1 MKRFYFTTILALL
14 TCAALAQQAPKAI
27 YYAISFPN
35 AAHHEAEIVMTIP
48 NAPAGAIKVR
58 MSRSSAGRYA
68 THEFGKNVYN
78 VKATNADGSPIT
90 IKQIEGDVWE
100 IPEHGDAVK
109 VSYTLFANHTDGTYA
124 SVDESHAHLNMPAA
138 FMWVIGQDSRPL
150 KFQFN
155 DMDKYGWKVASQ
167 LKHEDANVYSAPNLQ
182 YMMDSPTELSK
193 FNETSWS
200 VTNPDGKKLKIN
212 LTIHS
217 DDDAATIEKFGT
229 MVQKVVNEE
238 KAVFGE
244 WPVYDYGEYTFIDDV
259 YPGNSGDGMEHR
271 NSTCIVE
278 ASPKVAG
285 NEQRL
290 LGTFAHEYFHSWNVK
305 RIRPKALEPF
315 NFEHAD
321 MSDALWFAEGF
332 TQYYGQMLLIR
343 AGFGTPESYARSAS
357 GLIASTLGSVGAKKY
372 SAAQMSRDAVF
383 TDAGVSIDPT
393 NNTNTVLSY
402 YTYGGAIAI
411 GLDLTLRTQ
420 FNLTLDDYMRTVWLD
435 VGKNTQPFVTK
446 KPYVL
451 ADLQASLAK
460 LTKNP
465 KFAADFFSKYVT
477 GTEKINYAPLLE
489 KAGYTLKQTAP
500 GVAWIGN
507 VGGGRAGGGRRGAAP
522 APATTATAFTVPA
535 GTQAGTPI
543 YKAGIDVGDIILTA
557 DGKEIKTAEDLAD
570 IVTAKKPGDKISVT
584 YKNRSGQH
592 NTTINVE
599 ESPAVSVVSFESA
612 GKTLTK
618 EQQDFRTN
626 WLSSKAK

>member
-1 MKRFYFTTILALL
+1 MKKIYFTTILALL
-14 TCAALAQQAPKAI
+14 TCAALAQPAPKAI
-27 YYAISFPN
+27 YYDISFPN
-35 AAHHEAEIVMTIP
+35 AAHHEANIVMTIP
-48 NAPAGAIKVR
+48 NAPVGTIKVR

-90 IKQIEGDVWE
+90 IKQIEGDVYE
-100 IPEHGDAVK
+100 IPEHGEAVK
-109 VSYTLFANHTDGTYA
+109 VSYTLFGNHTDGTYA
-124 SVDESHAHLNMPAA
+124 SIDESHAHLNMPAA
-138 FMWVIGQDSRPL
+138 FMWVVGLDSRPL

-155 DMDKYGWKVASQ
+155 DMEKYGWKAATQ
-167 LKHEDANVYSAPNLQ
+167 LKHEDGNVYSAPNMQ

-193 FNETSWS
+193 FNETSWT
-200 VTNPDGKKLKIN
+200 VINPDGKKQKIN
-212 LTIHS
+212 LTVHS

-229 MVQKVVNEE
+229 MVQKVVKEE
-238 KAVFGE
+238 SAVFGE
-244 WPVYDYGEYTFIDDV
+244 WPTYDFGEYTFIDDV

-285 NEQRL
+285 NESRL
-290 LGTFAHEYFHSWNVK
+290 IGTFAHEYFHSWNVK

-332 TQYYGQMLLIR
+332 TQFYGEILVVR
-343 AGFGTPESYARSAS
+343 AGITPAENFGRSLN
-357 GLIASTLGSVGAKKY
+357 GLVSSTLNSVGAKQF

-383 TDAGVSIDPT
+383 TDAGVSIDP
-393 NNTNTVLSY
+393 NNNSNEFLSY
-402 YTYGGAIAI
+402 YTYGGGIAV

-435 VGKNTQPFVTK
+435 LGKTSQPYVTK

-477 GTEKINYAPLLE
+477 GTEKIDYAPLLE
-489 KAGYTLKQTAP
+489 KAGYMLKQSQP

-507 VGGGRAGGGRRGAAP
+507 IGGAGGGGRGRAGGAAP
-522 APATTATAFTVPA
+522 AAVAGVFTIT
-535 GTQAGTPI
+535 GNTQKGSPI
-543 YKAGIDVGDIILTA
+543 YKAGIDGGDIILTA
-557 DGKEIKTAEDLAD
+557 DGKDMKSAQDLAD
-570 IVTAKKPGDKISVT
+570 IVTAKKPGDKIAVT
-584 YKNRSGQH
+584 FKNRSGQH
-592 NTTINVE
+592 NTTITVE
-599 ESPAVSVVSFESA
+599 ESPAVTVVSFESA

-618 EQQDFRTN
+618 EQQDFRNN